1 MGEKADMK
9 AFIEGKADS
18 ELSFIPRPNLIG
30 FHFSLANQEADDK
43 RWICWNH
50 EVNVVL
56 VDAFEQCITVDTSFL
71 NSDLV
76 RLTFLYAKCSIQFF
90 GKNFHYCPKTYKEF
104 NAMIN
109 DCGIIDCGRKPG
121 RISKSGGFVWA
132 RLDRVFT
139 NPALLNLNWR
149 CWAEE
154 ELVVEKEKKYTTL
167 RYKEGVLALLDEF
180 RNEHRGV
187 EDNRVVADPKELRK
201 LQMSI
206 ENLTMHF
213 DEELYAG
220 GADSS
225 CSLWAIFEADAN
237 SMIRVATL
245 VEQLEGNTR
254 SQAKI
259 IRQHKKKTQT
269 KIVEESQDLGKKTR
283 LTKKYPLGTGLV
295 EFMEQRGLI
304 SLANDSGGSTRA
316 MKKGESYYLP
326 KTLFVVCNFDIS
338 LLPIKLNL
346 PMVYPPLEWKS
357 AKKANTGSLSDLTG
371 GYLSSPTN
379 SGLLVPRFVAELNVM
394 ELSSKLRELYMKD
407 KFMQDNFTYNELLGI
422 LQKDIQRARYEKIIL
437 ELGIAYEGYT
447 FYLPAF
453 LDFRG
458 RIYRSGVLHFHERD
472 YARSLLQFADSKEV
486 NTEVAIAAA
495 CFQFQSFK
503 SDKEAFSWCKKKQI
517 ELWHE
522 KCVSPNNYD
531 LSDSKS
537 AQILIQEAKQ
547 AKHPFQFLS
556 SFIPLYYSNIESVK
570 RTPITQDASASA
582 FQIMS
587 YFLLDEWMARKTNLI
602 QSSNGEIEDIYLS
615 ILSELQSYILKK
627 VEDRTLSSALVQVL
641 NRKIV
646 KSIFMP
652 IIYGKTVMTTAL
664 DIRENLSRFL
674 TTKECFVVA
683 KLCFEFWRE
692 RFHNM
697 ECLIRLIRSIGWLTS
712 SSGRPVR
719 YEVENFQTIQDYM
732 KMDAINIWVY
742 EKLHKKR
749 RQVTLR
755 VASDKRDSRKTEIS
769 SFVNFIHQK
778 DAHIAMKVVERMLS
792 YNAPIYTVHDNF
804 ISTSY
809 HSKKLA
815 SIYSS
820 ALVSLGHP
828 LKIINKFIY
837 LNVIKHQF
845 ENAILEKI
853 SDSLIEEVIPRDRLT
868 SYLKEN
874 IPEDIRT
881 SNSKRKI
888 WDERIETIL
897 NSYES
902 YTQLVCGPYERAEE
916 GRVLHHKKYENFLGM
931 MKKKSELPLYCYSIR
946 TRAYSTYRPI
956 LDNRS
961 FDMFFGSIESTRVQD
976 PHKWLITASHSFRDP
991 KPSINHVD
999 ILALCIMD
1007 LLHQFAYPSIK
1018 GYAKFGILLTTLQSY
1033 GEEITFSIGTATP
1046 LTDDGGNLLPKA
1058 WVYSQLYKRLL
1069 KASEDYDGNEIVKVT
1084 IRVYLE
1090 EDKKPKRPSL
1100 SEEERQN
1107 LLRSVLEEVS
1117 NKTEEGLTESNAITA
1132 RKLRPSRHPTY
1143 ITSLKKSNTQ
1153 RRPFMVSDLE
1163 TLLDKNNY
1171 HQPYAAGLLMVIPGK
1186 NIKDMPIKTYFSEDY
1201 SILYP
1206 NDFEK
1211 RSEKVLFDLVLR
1223 ISAQCKIHKSVKTIY
1238 FHNFSRFDGIILLK
1252 HLACKHTKY
1261 TLKPLIRNNR
1271 LYELAVYSGKKMLF
1285 RFRDSYN
1292 LLPSSLSELAKS
1304 LCPDLGGKGSVDH
1317 KSVKIENIGKNKDA
1331 LLDYMRQDVY
1341 LLGGVMLK
1349 AQDIYWNLYK
1359 VDIES
1364 KITLSS
1370 LALNIFRLIY
1380 YDDSLFP
1387 IHIPTKNE
1395 DKFIRHAYYGGHTD
1409 VYKPFGE
1416 DLYYYDVN
1424 SLYPFVMKEYP
1435 MPAGHPVW
1443 YSRLDN
1449 RDLEGKLGFIEAYVV
1464 CPKTIKKPFLPYREK
1479 EGTLIFPTG
1488 EFVGVYYSEELK
1500 FAREIGY
1507 TVIPLSGY
1515 LFEKKESPFSE
1526 FVSAIFSSRLE
1537 AKKSGNDAL
1546 SYVYKILM
1554 NSLYGRFGINPMGTI
1569 TEVCDNERRPHL
1581 MRKTDLISTYELSDT
1596 KCIITYRSNTENDRW
1611 DPPKNSAVQLAAA
1624 ITACARIYMYPYISR
1639 EDCYYT
1645 YTDSV
1650 VLSMP
1655 LPEEMISSSII
1666 GLFKLEDRIVK
1677 GYFLAPKSYYYSNE
1691 KGKDTL
1697 KYKGIANK
1705 EITPEWFISQ
1715 YADPDRTKQVKVES
1729 NFQIEW
1735 STFNI
1740 FSKEKKVNV
1749 GLNPNPKRLKV
1760 YEGGYWV
1767 DTKPVE
1773 VKDLSRLDFLS
1784 KKQVISLMN
1793 ENLSLKNENLSLQ
1806 EKLSLM
1812 ERDKKKGMDER
1823 GNEMKEEPTE
1833 GTNPT
1838 IDEIPN
1844 TDKKKVKKANT
1855 FKVKK
1860 VKKANS
1866 DKKKKVKKVKK
1877 ANTDKKKK
1885 KKPRTRAF
1893 SASPHP
1899 SSMNVIKK
1907 NFSTILDR

>member
-1 MGEKADMK
+1 MLSHPSVGRDPESCLRFWRSFVYLRISPLHTKFHSPLSHSSELVSRAFRHFLATFTFNPIHPPTCPLRPVIPKNTCPPRLTAAAGTELAGASSSSLVMIAHSTERALQAALPFFTHAILLDRAFAHCPRFPTAAPRGSPGRVSVPVWLIIRKDQLSIIGLVSLYLTNYLILRRLIKQRFLAFLQDLARTVRQIPTRYAPVRHFVLNSSHPPGRDKLPLARSLFSFCPVSPKTTFNAMGEKADMK

-71 NSDLV
+71 NSDLCII
-76 RLTFLYAKCSIQFF
+76 FHGFF
-90 GKNFHYCPKTYKEF
+90 AGDPNEVANGEVENGSTALRRFFSSKIPRNRDNKREDP
-104 NAMIN
+104 
-109 DCGIIDCGRKPG
+109 PG
-121 RISKSGGFVWA
+121 
-132 RLDRVFT
+132 
-139 NPALLNLNWR
+139 
-149 CWAEE
+149 
-154 ELVVEKEKKYTTL
+154 KKYTTL

-213 DEELYAG
+213 DEEL
-220 GADSS
+220 
-225 CSLWAIFEADAN
+225 
-237 SMIRVATL
+237 
-245 VEQLEGNTR
+245 
-254 SQAKI
+254 
-259 IRQHKKKTQT
+259 
-269 KIVEESQDLGKKTR
+269 
-283 LTKKYPLGTGLV
+283 

-326 KTLFVVCNFDIS
+326 KTLFVYVMFDIS

-407 KFMQDNFTYNELLGI
+407 KFMQDNFTYNELL
-422 LQKDIQRARYEKIIL
+422 
-437 ELGIAYEGYT
+437 
-447 FYLPAF
+447 
-453 LDFRG
+453 
-458 RIYRSGVLHFHERD
+458 
-472 YARSLLQFADSKEV
+472 DSKEV

-556 SFIPLYYSNIESVK
+556 SFIPLYYK
-570 RTPITQDASASA
+570 
-582 FQIMS
+582 
-587 YFLLDEWMARKTNLI
+587 
-602 QSSNGEIEDIYLS
+602 DIYLS

-820 ALVSLGHP
+820 AL
-828 LKIINKFIY
+828 K
-837 LNVIKHQF
+837 
-845 ENAILEKI
+845 KI

-1885 KKPRTRAF
+1885 KKP
-1893 SASPHP
+1893 P
-1899 SSMNVIKK
+1899 
-1907 NFSTILDR
+1907 D